1 MERFEE
7 HIQAEARSVQIGYA
21 VVNFYAKILSGTPVG
36 QDGFEDVVMDL
47 LADIRH
53 FCNDQGL
60 DFTKLLKRGT
70 EHYEIESG
78 IRPEIGFEV
87 STGEM
92 VRAEDSAANLEKQPI
107 PVAPDT
113 AQALA

>member
-7 HIQAEARSVQIGYA
+7 HIQAEAKSVQIGHA
-21 VVNFYAKILSGTPVG
+21 VVNFYAKSLSGTPID

-53 FCNDQGL
+53 FCNDQDL
-60 DFTKLLKRGT
+60 DFTELLERAT
-70 EHYEIESG
+70 EHYEIECG
-78 IRPEIGFEV
+78 IRPEVGLEV

-92 VRAEDSAANLEKQPI
+92 ACMEDSEHSLEKQLI
-107 PVAPDT
+107 PAAPDGGHT
-113 AQALA
+113 LA